1 MPKRPPALARAPGGA
16 AGPPPSAP
24 CVRPERPV
32 GSRIRDPVD
41 FYGKKGSPW
50 HRSSLAASLQPD
62 NRSAFNPSSSGWG
75 SSYDASG
82 GPTSPDPKIPTP
94 GTAGCLAA
102 EITGKKKIII
112 ISVPGFFSSPKSTR
126 RAHGHPKA
134 LLLQG
139 SPLLAKKYKKKQG
152 GGNAPIGDVSCPNS
166 PRPWGGDRA
175 GLSSCR
181 LPSLC
186 CQEAAARLSPRHPDA
201 PPGPKPLAPGFSS
214 PDAKGETF

>member
-102 EITGKKKIII
+102 EITGKKKKVCLAFSHHLNQPGELTATPKLSSFKDPPSLQKNIKKSRGGETLQLETFPVQIHH
-112 ISVPGFFSSPKSTR
+112 VPGGGTVPDSPP
-126 RAHGHPKA
+126 AGC
-134 LLLQG
+134 Q
-139 SPLLAKKYKKKQG
+139 
-152 GGNAPIGDVSCPNS
+152 VSAV
-166 PRPWGGDRA
+166 RK
-175 GLSSCR
+175 R
-181 LPSLC
+181 L
-186 CQEAAARLSPRHPDA
+186 R
-201 PPGPKPLAPGFSS
+201 G
-214 PDAKGETF
+214 